1 MYFSQMSFLF
11 FDEGLYERLTIMD
24 HFKFYKDINESNQSI
39 DQILKLTHLETKKKI
54 KIRNLSSSEKRRVL
68 FARMLFQNPALY
80 IFEEPEL
87 NVDVETKRVFLNIIE
102 ILQQDG
108 KEIGRASCRE
118 TV

>member
-1 MYFSQMSFLF
+1 MNVGHILLKLLIGKSLTLGGERLVKGSVFSKDKKMYFSQMSFLF

-68 FARMLFQNPALY
+68 DRKS
-80 IFEEPEL
+80 
-87 NVDVETKRVFLNIIE
+87 VV
-102 ILQQDG
+102 
-108 KEIGRASCRE
+108 
-118 TV
+118 